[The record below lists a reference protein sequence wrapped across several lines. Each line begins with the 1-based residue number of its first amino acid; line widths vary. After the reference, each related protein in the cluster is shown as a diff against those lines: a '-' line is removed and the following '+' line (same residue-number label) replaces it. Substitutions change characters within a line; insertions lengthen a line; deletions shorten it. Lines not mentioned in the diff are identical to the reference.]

1 MKSTS
6 GEGFWYSRLL
16 FPFPGTMRL
25 ESTSAV
31 GDALVGG
38 QRWDDMRV
46 QAECDILLGADDE
59 LAWQQATEI

>member
-6 GEGFWYSRLL
+6 REGFQYSQLL
-16 FPFPGTMRL
+16 FPFPGTTRL

-38 QRWDDMRV
+38 QWWDDMRV
-46 QAECDILLGADDE
+46 QAEHDILLGADDE